1 MLRRGHATTALAFLA
16 GIMLATAGS
25 AAATRLISSKDIKD
39 GSISAKDLSK
49 AVRAQLKKA
58 GVPGQAGTAGATGPK
73 GDAGPAGPKGDQGAP
88 GPIAGTPAGGAL
100 SGTYPNPGIAD
111 GAVGYDKLSF
121 VKYVNFEVA
130 FDLDSIPAQSCVDLS
145 AGIGSD
151 IQDDDVVLPSVPGLE
166 QGLVTT
172 GIAEAPTTVVI
183 RVCNV
188 TAGAINPASHDFRY
202 TVLD

>member
-73 GDAGPAGPKGDQGAP
+73 GDTGAAGPKGDQGAP

-100 SGTYPNPGIAD
+100 SGTYPNPGIAA
-111 GAVGYDKLSF
+111 GAIDYDQLSF
-121 VKYVNFEVA
+121 VKYVNSSVT
-130 FDLDSIPAQSCVDLS
+130 FDIGSIPAQSCVDFS
-145 AGIGSD
+145 TGIGGD
-151 IQDDDVVLPSVPGLE
+151 IEADDIVLSSVTGLE

-172 GIAEAPTTVVI
+172 GIAEAPTTVTI

-188 TAGAINPASHDFRY
+188 TAAPIDPAEHDYRY